1 MRVRCGACRTQFEVA
16 GAGRFACPV
25 CGSVNVVRNGADGAA
40 DQGPTEQPPP
50 PPGSMGGYPTAPGAV
65 PPGAAPQQPPPPQP
79 QPEQPLPKI
88 DCPECGFNFIVG
100 LVPTVT
106 CPMCSAEV
114 DTGIEEDDVE

>member
-25 CGSVNVVRNGADGAA
+25 CGSVNVVRNGAGGAA
-40 DQGPTEQPPP
+40 AGQGGGPSDQAPPP
-50 PPGSMGGYPTAPGAV
+50 NSIGGYPAAPGAA
-65 PPGAAPQQPPPPQP
+65 PPGMAPQQPPPS
-79 QPEQPLPKI
+79 QPEQPMPKI

-100 LVPTVT
+100 MVAKVT
-106 CPMCSAEV
+106 CPMCSAEI

>member
-25 CGSVNVVRNGADGAA
+25 CGSINVVRNGAAG
-40 DQGPTEQPPP
+40 
-50 PPGSMGGYPTAPGAV
+50 
-65 PPGAAPQQPPPPQP
+65 QQPPPEQAGQPAGTVGGYQTAPGVMSGGPQP
-79 QPEQPLPKI
+79 AAPPPPVEQQMPKI

-100 LVPTVT
+100 LVPIVT

-114 DTGIEEDDVE
+114 STGIEEDDIE